1 MNKYIIALIVF
12 LSALLGTPKILAKTK
27 MENEHSSLTYDL
39 NGQNLILVMKNK
51 NNPIEALMMVGQKKD
66 MEPLKLMRQ
75 GSMWMGTIPEN
86 TKEIEI
92 RNPSTREFFTIKV
105 N

>member
-12 LSALLGTPKILAKTK
+12 FTTVLGAPNVLAKTK
-27 MENEHSSLTYDL
+27 LENDHSSLTYDL
-39 NGQNLILVMKNK
+39 DGQNLILVMKNRNK
-51 NNPIEALMMVGQKKD
+51 KIEALMLVGKNKNF
-66 MEPLKLMRQ
+66 EPLKLMRQ

-92 RNPSTREFFTIKV
+92 RNPNTREFFTIKV